1 MNEKQLV
8 QEIFTDLAPHYEEAV
23 DSELNAFWG
32 WSYHRFLD
40 ELIKRTNIKPNQRIL
55 DIATG
60 TSVIPKKILDL
71 EIPGIH
77 IIGQDIT
84 ESMLRHGKKNFSQE
98 HLGKRISLTCNDAMA
113 LPFADSSFDLV
124 VSGLASHH
132 MVIPLMLAEIK
143 RVLKP
148 GGVLSIIDVGSS
160 PIWEMWIF
168 KGIARLIAFSY
179 FIFKE
184 NLTRAWAEAASVT
197 NLRTPEGWELEL
209 SSLKFHNISIK
220 KIPSRWK
227 FLPEPLSI
235 LCNKSAPL

>member
-1 MNEKQLV
+1 MSEKQV
-8 QEIFTDLAPHYEEAV
+8 VKEVFTDLAPRYEEAV

-40 ELIKRTNIKPNQRIL
+40 ELIKRTKIVENQRIL

-84 ESMLRHGKKNFSQE
+84 ESMLHQGKKNISKE

-113 LPFADSSFDLV
+113 LPFSDGSFDLV

-132 MVIPLMLAEIK
+132 ME
-143 RVLKP
+143 
-148 GGVLSIIDVGSS
+148 
-160 PIWEMWIF
+160 
-168 KGIARLIAFSY
+168 
-179 FIFKE
+179 E
-184 NLTRAWAEAASVT
+184 NQHH
-197 NLRTPEGWELEL
+197 
-209 SSLKFHNISIK
+209 K
-220 KIPSRWK
+220 
-227 FLPEPLSI
+227 
-235 LCNKSAPL
+235 C

>member
-1 MNEKQLV
+1 MSEKQV
-8 QEIFTDLAPHYEEAV
+8 VKEVFTDLAPRYEEAV

-40 ELIKRTNIKPNQRIL
+40 ELIKRTKIMENQRIL

-84 ESMLRHGKKNFSQE
+84 ESMLHQGKKNIAKE

-113 LPFADSSFDLV
+113 LPFSDGSFDLV

-132 MVIPLMLAEIK
+132 MDIPQMLGEME

-148 GGVLSIIDVGSS
+148 GGVLSIIDVGNS
-160 PIWEMWIF
+160 PVWELRIF

-179 FIFKE
+179 FVFKE

-197 NLRTPEGWELEL
+197 NLRTPEGWEQEL
-209 SSLKFHNISIK
+209 SSLQFHNISIEK
-220 KIPSRWK
+220 LSSRWK

-235 LCNKSAPL
+235 SCSKSVY